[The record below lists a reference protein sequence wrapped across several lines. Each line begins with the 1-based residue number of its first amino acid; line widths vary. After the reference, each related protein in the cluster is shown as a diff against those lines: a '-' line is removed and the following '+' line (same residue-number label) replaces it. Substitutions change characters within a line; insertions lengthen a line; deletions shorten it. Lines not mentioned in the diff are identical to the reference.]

1 MKKLYRVLLAA
12 MKRLYLIGG
21 PIGVGK
27 TSGLTLREAAQWLQ
41 GFDSNIK
48 KGGGGGPP
56 ARPPPPIFV

>member
-41 GFDSNIK
+41 RFDSNIK
-48 KGGGGGPP
+48 KVGGAAQRQRLPL
-56 ARPPPPIFV
+56 FYL